1 MTQRKVR
8 IGVVGT
14 GWWATCTHLPALT
27 ARPEVDL
34 VALCDRDP
42 ERLRLSAEAF
52 HVGTTYTDFRR
63 MLARERLDGVVVA
76 TAQPAH
82 YEVAQSALV
91 AGCHLL
97 CEKPMVLSVS
107 HAQELIELAS
117 RQGRAIV
124 MSYPWN
130 YTAHT
135 QRARQAVLAGEVG
148 EIQLVSSLYTS
159 TAYQT
164 YRGNLDAYAG
174 ILQAPLFGPL
184 VDTNTQL
191 SRGGGQ
197 GYVQV
202 THAAALIFRITGL
215 RPQQV
220 TAGMNWLD
228 TEVDVVDAINV
239 QLSNGALGVLA
250 STGNLRPGDA
260 GQHNLSVY
268 GSRGYLLLDLVA
280 GTLTVR
286 RQDNTVESPP
296 PLPPEER
303 YPRFAPANNFV
314 DVILGNAENLAPG
327 DEVGRTTVLF
337 VDAAYRSAARG
348 GAPVTVT
355 AYPPRRD

>member
-1 MTQRKVR
+1 MIQKIR

-14 GWWATCTHLPALT
+14 GWWATCTHLPALS
-27 ARPEVDL
+27 ARPEVEL

-52 HVGTTYTDFRR
+52 HVGRTYTDFRK
-63 MLARERLDGVVVA
+63 MLAGEELDGVVVA
-76 TAQPAH
+76 AAQPAH
-82 YEVAQSALV
+82 YEVAQTALA

-97 CEKPMVLSVS
+97 CEKPMVLAVS
-107 HAQELIELAS
+107 HAHELIELARR
-117 RQGRAIV
+117 RQRAIV

-130 YTAHT
+130 YTTHT
-135 QRARQAVLAGEVG
+135 QRARQAVLEGELGEVL
-148 EIQLVSSLYTS
+148 LVSSLYSS

-174 ILQAPLFGPL
+174 SLEAPLFGPR
-184 VDTNTQL
+184 VDANTQL

-202 THAAALIFRITGL
+202 THAAALIFWITGL

-220 TAGMNWLD
+220 TAQMNRLD

-239 QLSNGALGVLA
+239 QLSHGALGVLA
-250 STGNLRPGDA
+250 STGNLHPGEA

-268 GSRGYLLLDLVA
+268 GSRGYLLLDLIA
-280 GTLTVR
+280 GTLMVHR
-286 RQDNTVESPP
+286 HGSAVVSPP
-296 PLPPEER
+296 PLPPDER
-303 YPRFAPANNFV
+303 YPRFAPANNFI
-314 DVILGNAENLAPG
+314 DVVLGKAENLAPG

-337 VDAAYRSAARG
+337 LDAAYRSAAKR
-348 GAPVTVT
+348 GAPVSV
-355 AYPPRRD
+355 AANR